1 MRKKPIQKMWMFQLA
16 ALVLAVILAAWSP
29 IGAGQTHP
37 AQPESIPESQPNAS
51 ASPTEMSE
59 SDELVGVW
67 IPYLSLNL
75 EEKTEE
81 AFCSHFDNIVEEASA
96 RGFNAL
102 FVHVRPFGDALY
114 ASAYFPW
121 SHILTGEQGKDPGYD
136 PLAYMVEKAHA
147 AGLQIHAWV
156 NPLRVSLNST
166 PASFSPDNPY
176 IAWQAEN
183 ADYFLRCAD
192 GIYYDP
198 GYSKVREYITAGVVE
213 IVEHYDVD
221 GIHFDDYFYPA
232 GEPEAD
238 NVSYG
243 LYCDGIEEGATP
255 LRREEWRKSNINAL
269 VSQVYAA
276 VKHANPQVV
285 FGIAP
290 IGVVS
295 GNEPLS
301 ADVTAWCAV
310 EGYIDYIC
318 PQLYF
323 STEESAPVPFDEA
336 LAGWLALP
344 RAENVKLYIGLAAY
358 KAGSDVDNGAW
369 QNQSDILAREI
380 EQGRKAGA
388 DGFIFYAW
396 DQVVSK
402 QASEEIDHAL
412 AVLA

>member
-1 MRKKPIQKMWMFQLA
+1 MAGRK
-16 ALVLAVILAAWSP
+16 
-29 IGAGQTHP
+29 
-37 AQPESIPESQPNAS
+37 
-51 ASPTEMSE
+51 
-59 SDELVGVW
+59 
-67 IPYLSLNL
+67 
-75 EEKTEE
+75 
-81 AFCSHFDNIVEEASA
+81 
-96 RGFNAL
+96 RRL
-102 FVHVRPFGDALY
+102 F
-114 ASAYFPW
+114 S
-121 SHILTGEQGKDPGYD
+121 
-136 PLAYMVEKAHA
+136 
-147 AGLQIHAWV
+147 
-156 NPLRVSLNST
+156 
-166 PASFSPDNPY
+166 
-176 IAWQAEN
+176 
-183 ADYFLRCAD
+183 RCAD

-243 LYCDGIEEGATP
+243 LYCDGIEKGATP
-255 LRREEWRKSNINAL
+255 LSREEWRKSNINAL

>member
-16 ALVLAVILAAWSP
+16 ALVLAVILAAVSP

-37 AQPESIPESQPNAS
+37 AQPKATSESQPNAS
-51 ASPTEMSE
+51 VSPTETSE

-67 IPYLSLNL
+67 IPYLSLDL

-243 LYCDGIEEGATP
+243 LYCDGIEEGATS
-255 LRREEWRKSNINAL
+255 LSREEWRKSNINAL

-290 IGVVS
+290 TGVVS

-301 ADVTAWCAV
+301 ADVAAWCAV

-388 DGFIFYAW
+388 DGFVFYAW

>member
-37 AQPESIPESQPNAS
+37 AQPESTPESQPNVS
-51 ASPTEMSE
+51 GSPTEMSE

-255 LRREEWRKSNINAL
+255 LSREEWRKSNINAL

-290 IGVVS
+290 TGVVS

-380 EQGRKAGA
+380 EQGRQAGA
-388 DGFIFYAW
+388 DGFVFYAW

>member
-1 MRKKPIQKMWMFQLA
+1 MRMKPIHKIWMFQLL
-16 ALVLAVILAAWSP
+16 ALVLAVLVAAWNP
-29 IGAGQTHP
+29 VQAEQP
-37 AQPESIPESQPNAS
+37 AAQPETESQS
-51 ASPTEMSE
+51 EPTQLLPLKQTGETE
-59 SDELVGVW
+59 ELVGVW
-67 IPYLSLNL
+67 VPYLSLDL

-81 AFCSHFDNIVEEASA
+81 AFCSHFDQIVEEAA
-96 RGFNAL
+96 ALGINAL

-114 ASAYFPW
+114 ASAYYPW

-136 PLAYMVEKAHA
+136 PLAYMIQKTHE
-147 AGLQIHAWV
+147 AGLQFHAWI
-156 NPLRVSLNST
+156 NPLRISLGST

-176 IAWQAEN
+176 IAWQADN

-198 GYSKVREYITAGVVE
+198 GYSKVREYITAGVEE

-232 GEPEAD
+232 DEPNAD
-238 NVSYG
+238 DASYT
-243 LYCDGIEEGATP
+243 LYCDSVEEGTTP
-255 LRREEWRKSNINAL
+255 MSREDWRKSNINTL

-276 VKHANPQVV
+276 VKHTNADVV
-285 FGIAP
+285 FGISP
-290 IGVVS
+290 TGVVS

-301 ADVTAWCAV
+301 ADVAAWCAV
-310 EGYIDYIC
+310 EGYVDYIC

-323 STEESAPVPFDEA
+323 STEDSAPVTFSQA
-336 LAGWLALP
+336 LEEWLALP
-344 RAENVKLYIGLAAY
+344 RAENVKFYIGLAAY

-369 QNQSDILAREI
+369 QNQNDILAREI
-380 EQGRKAGA
+380 EQGRQAGA
-388 DGFIFYAW
+388 NGFIFYAW
-396 DQVVSK
+396 DQVVSQ